1 MNKKGLIL
9 VLSGFSGVGKGTV
22 VKRLMEQHEEY
33 ALSISVTTREPRAG
47 EVHGREYFF
56 ITEEKFAEL
65 EANGGLMESA
75 GYVGH
80 HYGTPRDYVMGRL
93 EEGCNIILEIEIQ
106 GALQIK
112 KRYPEAVLIF
122 VVPPDAETLKKRL
135 TGRGTETPEVIEDRL
150 KRAVEE
156 SQGMEQYEYL
166 LVNDDLDTCVE
177 EFHEIVQAER
187 RKAERNQELINHI
200 RTDLKGFV
208 KGE

>member
-93 EEGCNIILEIEIQ
+93 EEGC
-106 GALQIK
+106 
-112 KRYPEAVLIF
+112 RV
-122 VVPPDAETLKKRL
+122 RS
-135 TGRGTETPEVIEDRL
+135 RL
-150 KRAVEE
+150 KSV
-156 SQGMEQYEYL
+156 
-166 LVNDDLDTCVE
+166 
-177 EFHEIVQAER
+177 IR
-187 RKAERNQELINHI
+187 RQS
-200 RTDLKGFV
+200 
-208 KGE
+208 